1 MAAAVLKNR
10 NGREER
16 FDIAITIYTGQ
27 VWLGLRRADM
37 RSVSWG
43 LVRGGGGGYCGAAC
57 EILVAGG
64 IRRRRKI
71 KTGCKVCCNLFSG
84 PRGA

>member
-43 LVRGGGGGYCGAAC
+43 LVRGGGGGIAAQHAKFSLPEGSAGA
-57 EILVAGG
+57 V
-64 IRRRRKI
+64 K
-71 KTGCKVCCNLFSG
+71 
-84 PRGA
+84 